1 MVDCNNLVKL
11 RKSKKMTQEQVSN
24 YLGVQRGQ
32 VCKYELGIN
41 DIPTDVL
48 IKMSKL
54 YQVSLDYLIL
64 GEEAEGY
71 IITKA
76 EYEILMSA
84 KEVLNNLG
92 SRYEPSKSI
101 NINNTTFNNGGDVNI
116 KNK

>member
-1 MVDCNNLVKL
+1 MNNLIKL
-11 RKSKKMTQEQVSN
+11 RKMNNLSQEEVAKFLGISHQMISN
-24 YLGVQRGQ
+24 YEVGR
-32 VCKYELGIN
+32 C
-41 DIPTDVL
+41 DVPLSYL
-48 IKMSKL
+48 IKLAKF
-54 YQVSLDYLIL
+54 YHVSLDYLIL
-64 GEEAEGY
+64 GEDNGY